1 MILAFERALQ
11 LLNLRDGRLSTA
23 RAVIFVA
30 AVLLRSVPVL
40 VVRVT
45 TLRRLLALIVL
56 ENQKKHGLRCG

>member
-11 LLNLRDGRLSTA
+11 LLNLRDGRPSTA
-23 RAVIFVA
+23 RAMVFVA

-45 TLRRLLALIVL
+45 TLPRLLALIVL